1 MGFWDNAS
9 LDPLSLTAKL
19 PVRNL
24 AKELGIRTFI
34 NAAGTYTFMTG
45 SLMQDEVVETIQGA
59 AKEFMMLDEVQTKVG
74 EKIAALTHAEAA
86 VVTAGCFSALTLGLA
101 GVLTGMDQKK

>member
-1 MGFWDNAS
+1 MINRRDLIKHLSTFPLLGGFLGNG
-9 LDPLSLTAKL
+9 TAEAAGLLAKA

-34 NAAGTYTFMTG
+34 NAAGTYTMMTG
-45 SLMQDEVVETIQGA
+45 SLMQDDVVATIQGA

-74 EKIAALTHAEAA
+74 EKIAAITHAESA
-86 VVTAGCFSALTLGLA
+86 VVTAGCF
-101 GVLTGMDQKK
+101 